1 MLGEERKYRQ
11 SQFILFVVSHLSFLR
26 GLHLFPLSC
35 YQLFF
40 PALSVV
46 FFEAGASALLSRFF
60 CALVCVSHSGLSNS
74 LQPQGLQPARL
85 LCPWDFPGQNTRVG
99 CHFVPSLPIICTCIP
114 ESHQGFRDFL
124 EVFKHPRHF
133 QLIIS
138 KLSSLFPSLL
148 Q

>member
-60 CALVCVSHSGLSNS
+60 CALVCVLVTQGCPTLCNPRDCS
-74 LQPQGLQPARL
+74 LPGSSAHGIFQARIL
-85 LCPWDFPGQNTRVG
+85 EWVAILCPHCPSFAPAYQSPTKASETSWRSSNIQDISNLSFPN
-99 CHFVPSLPIICTCIP
+99 
-114 ESHQGFRDFL
+114 
-124 EVFKHPRHF
+124 
-133 QLIIS
+133 
-138 KLSSLFPSLL
+138 
-148 Q
+148 